1 MNIRRAM
8 NVRGGGSRNK
18 EIPRGEAYSNF
29 VDSLRSAASRRTYT
43 YCLRYYMA
51 FRNSGDLDSIIAA
64 DLENPK
70 LAEAKLKD
78 FILTIR
84 QQHKISQ
91 AYLNLTMASLRHLYN
106 MNDVLLNW
114 KKLSKFRFIMEES
127 NADCQKKDRAYTHE
141 DIQKMLSVASTK
153 MKAMVL
159 LLASSGMRVGAVPPL
174 KCRHLMNVQSSEQI
188 KQIRVYEGSKEEYIT
203 FCTPEAA
210 KAIDD
215 YLQFRQRSG
224 ETLTE
229 DSPLFRHDF
238 DVSDPFEA
246 KNKVRR
252 LKNTT
257 AIASAF
263 SRLLEK
269 AGVTIRQTMLEGQ
282 RPGTIKKEVMRVH
295 GLRKFANTQMIQSD
309 MKGAAKEMLLGHS
322 TGLDDKYYRPGDLL
336 QEYLKA
342 IDALTINEENRLKKK
357 VEVLK
362 AKRDEIEMLKGQVQ
376 QKEDRLSVIE
386 KQMQS
391 LVSTLSK
398 LTEQGQVNAVA
409 QTLYSS
415 GILKE
420 GITTK

>member
-1 MNIRRAM
+1 MNKGRAGNEM
-8 NVRGGGSRNK
+8 NVGGSKYK

-29 VDSLRSAASRRTYT
+29 VDSLRNAASRRTYT

-51 FRNSGDLDSIIAA
+51 FRKSDDLDAIIAA

-70 LAEAKLKD
+70 LAESRIKD
-78 FILTIR
+78 FILTAK
-84 QQHKISQ
+84 QQRKISE
-91 AYLNLTMASLRHLYN
+91 AYLNLTMAALRHFYN

-114 KKLSKFRFIMEES
+114 KKLSKFRFVMEDSTDEPH
-127 NADCQKKDRAYTHE
+127 KKDRAYSHE

-153 MKAMVL
+153 MKAMIL
-159 LLASSGMRVGAVPPL
+159 LLASSGMRVGAIPPL
-174 KCRHLMNVQSSEQI
+174 KCRHVIRLHLSIEQMGV

-203 FCTPEAA
+203 FCTPEAT
-210 KAIDD
+210 KAIDE

-229 DSPLFRHDF
+229 DSPLFRQDF

-257 AIASAF
+257 AISSAF
-263 SRLLEK
+263 TRLLEK
-269 AGVTIRQTMLEGQ
+269 AGVTMRQPMLEGQ
-282 RPGTIKKEVMRVH
+282 RPGTIKKDVMRVH
-295 GLRKFANTQMIQSD
+295 SLRKFANTQMIQSD

-322 TGLDDKYYRPGDLL
+322 TGLDDKYYRPTSGELL

-342 IDALTINEENRLKKK
+342 IDALTINEENRLRKK

-362 AKRDEIEMLKGQVQ
+362 AKRDEIEMLK
-376 QKEDRLSVIE
+376 E
-386 KQMQS
+386 QMQE
-391 LVSTLSK
+391 LVSALGTINQPGKNEIAKQLVERSIYRP
-398 LTEQGQVNAVA
+398 TESNP
-409 QTLYSS
+409 
-415 GILKE
+415 
-420 GITTK
+420 